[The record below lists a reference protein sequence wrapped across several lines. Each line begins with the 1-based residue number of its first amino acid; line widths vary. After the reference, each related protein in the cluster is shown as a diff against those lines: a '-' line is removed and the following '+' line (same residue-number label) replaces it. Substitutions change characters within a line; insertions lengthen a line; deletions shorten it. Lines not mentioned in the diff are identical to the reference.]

1 MKKLNLA
8 LLTITLSAVGA
19 TTSVFA
25 TDGTITINGRVI
37 TSTCTLAGSGTGGT
51 GTGTQNVTV
60 TLPTV
65 SNSVFTAANSTAQ
78 ATNFTLSLT
87 NDAGSAACDAV
98 TIAGLQGI
106 TLGGPTNAG
115 QYVSGGTTQLVN
127 TASGAATVNVQLKLA
142 LETTPIDFAL
152 TNQLTNSNATT
163 TTSGIWNMQAQYF
176 SPTATPAAQQVTSV
190 VNYILNYN

>member
-1 MKKLNLA
+1 MKKLSLA
-8 LLTITLSAVGA
+8 LLTTTLCAVAA

-25 TDGTITINGRVI
+25 ADGTITINGRVI
-37 TSTCTLAGSGTGGT
+37 TSTCTLTGGGSA

-65 SNSVFTAANSTAQ
+65 QNSEFRAANTTAQ
-78 ATNFTLSLT
+78 PTNFTLALT
-87 NDAGSAACDAV
+87 NSTGSAPCDAV

-152 TNQLTNSNATT
+152 TKQLKNDNATSL
-163 TTSGIWNMQAQYF
+163 TSGIWNMQAQYF

>member
-37 TSTCTLAGSGTGGT
+37 TSTCTLTGSGTGGT
-51 GTGTQNVTV
+51 GKQNVTV

-65 SNSVFTAANSTAQ
+65 LNSAFTANSAVQ

-115 QYVSGGTTQLVN
+115 QYVSGGTTRLVN
-127 TASGAATVNVQLKLA
+127 TVPGSTVNTQLKLA
-142 LETTPIDFAL
+142 SVSSPIDFAS
-152 TNQLTNSNATT
+152 TNQLTNINATSP
-163 TTSGIWNMQAQYF
+163 TSGIWNMQAQYF

>member
-25 TDGTITINGRVI
+25 ADGTITINGRVI
-37 TSTCTLAGSGTGGT
+37 TSTCTLTGSGTGGT
-51 GTGTQNVTV
+51 GKQNVTV

-65 SNSVFTAANSTAQ
+65 LNSAFTANSAVQ

-87 NDAGSAACDAV
+87 NDAGLAACDAV

-115 QYVSGGTTQLVN
+115 QYVSGGTTRLVN
-127 TASGAATVNVQLKLA
+127 TVPGSTVNTQLKLA
-142 LETTPIDFAL
+142 SVTTPIDFAS
-152 TNQLTNSNATT
+152 TNQLTNINATSP
-163 TTSGIWNMQAQYF
+163 TSGIWNMQAQYF

>member
-1 MKKLNLA
+1 M
-8 LLTITLSAVGA
+8 LLVQRLLF
-19 TTSVFA
+19 FA
-25 TDGTITINGRVI
+25 ADGKITINGRVI
-37 TSTCTLAGSGTGGT
+37 TSTCTLTGSGTGGT
-51 GTGTQNVTV
+51 GKQNVTV

-65 SNSVFTAANSTAQ
+65 PNSVFAAANSTAQ
-78 ATNFTLSLT
+78 ATDFSLSLKDST
-87 NDAGSAACDAV
+87 GTAACDAV
-98 TIAGLQGI
+98 TIAGLKGI

-142 LETTPIDFAL
+142 LETTPIDFAS
-152 TNQLTNSNATT
+152 TNQLTNINATSP
-163 TTSGIWNMQAQYF
+163 TSGIWNMQAQYF

>member
-25 TDGTITINGRVI
+25 ADGTITINGRVI
-37 TSTCTLAGSGTGGT
+37 TSTCTLTAEGTGVGS
-51 GTGTQNVTV
+51 GTQNVTV

-65 SNSVFTAANSTAQ
+65 LNSAFTANSAVQ

-98 TIAGLQGI
+98 TIAGLKGI
-106 TLGGPTNAG
+106 TLGGPTNSA
-115 QYVSGGTTQLVN
+115 QYVAGDTTRLVN
-127 TASGAATVNVQLKLA
+127 TVPGSTVNTQLKLA
-142 LETTPIDFAL
+142 SVSSPIDFA
-152 TNQLTNSNATT
+152 
-163 TTSGIWNMQAQYF
+163 
-176 SPTATPAAQQVTSV
+176 
-190 VNYILNYN
+190 

>member
-8 LLTITLSAVGA
+8 LLTTTLCAAGA

-25 TDGTITINGRVI
+25 ADGTITINGRVI
-37 TSTCTLAGSGTGGT
+37 TSTCTLTGSGTAGAGK
-51 GTGTQNVTV
+51 QNVIV

-65 SNSVFTAANSTAQ
+65 PNSVFAVANSTAQ
-78 ATNFTLSLT
+78 ATDFSLSLKDYT
-87 NDAGSAACDAV
+87 GAAACDAV

-142 LETTPIDFAL
+142 SVMTPIDFAL

>member
-1 MKKLNLA
+1 MKKLSLA
-8 LLTITLSAVGA
+8 LLTTTLCAVAA

-25 TDGTITINGRVI
+25 ADGTITINGRVI
-37 TSTCTLAGSGTGGT
+37 TSTCTLTGGGSA
-51 GTGTQNVTV
+51 GTGTQNVIV

-65 SNSVFTAANSTAQ
+65 QNSVFGAANTTAQ
-78 ATNFTLSLT
+78 PTNFTLALT
-87 NDAGSAACDAV
+87 NSAGDAPCDAV

-106 TLGGPTNAG
+106 TLGGPANPS
-115 QYVSGGTTQLVN
+115 QYVSGGTTRLVN
-127 TASGAATVNVQLKLA
+127 TVPGSTVNVQLKL
-142 LETTPIDFAL
+142 ESVSTPIDFAL
-152 TNQLTNSNATT
+152 TNQLTNNNATS

>member
-25 TDGTITINGRVI
+25 ADGTITINGRVI
-37 TSTCTLAGSGTGGT
+37 TSTCTLTGSGTGGT
-51 GTGTQNVTV
+51 GKQNVTV

-65 SNSVFTAANSTAQ
+65 LNSAFTANSAVQ

-98 TIAGLQGI
+98 TIAGLKGI
-106 TLGGPTNAG
+106 TLGGPTNSA
-115 QYVSGGTTQLVN
+115 QYVAGDTTRLVN
-127 TASGAATVNVQLKLA
+127 TVADSTVNTQLKLA
-142 LETTPIDFAL
+142 SVSLPIDFAS
-152 TNQLTNSNATT
+152 TNQLTNINATSP
-163 TTSGIWNMQAQYF
+163 TSGIWNMQAQYY
-176 SPTATPAAQQVTSV
+176 STTATPAAQQVTSV

>member
-8 LLTITLSAVGA
+8 LLATTLCVAGA

-37 TSTCTLAGSGTGGT
+37 TSTCTLTGSGTA

-65 SNSVFTAANSTAQ
+65 PNSAFAAANSTAQ
-78 ATNFTLSLT
+78 ATNFNLSLT
-87 NDAGSAACDAV
+87 NAAGTAACDAV

-106 TLGGPTNAG
+106 TLGGPTYTS
-115 QYVSGGTTQLVN
+115 QYVSGGTTRLVN
-127 TASGAATVNVQLKLA
+127 TVSGSTVNVQLKLA
-142 LETTPIDFAL
+142 SVTTPIDFAL
-152 TNQLTNSNATT
+152 TNQLTNTNATT

-176 SPTATPAAQQVTSV
+176 SSTATPAAQQVNSV

>member
-51 GTGTQNVTV
+51 GTQNVTV

-65 SNSVFTAANSTAQ
+65 PNSVFAAANSTAQ
-78 ATNFTLSLT
+78 ATDFSLSLKDST
-87 NDAGSAACDAV
+87 GTAACDAV

-115 QYVSGGTTQLVN
+115 QYVSGGTTRLVN

-142 LETTPIDFAL
+142 SVTTPIDFAL
-152 TNQLTNSNATT
+152 TKQLTNNNATSL
-163 TTSGIWNMQAQYF
+163 TSGIWNMQAQYF
-176 SPTATPAAQQVTSV
+176 SPAATPAAQQVTSV

>member
-37 TSTCTLAGSGTGGT
+37 TSTCTLTGSGTAGA
-51 GTGTQNVTV
+51 GTQNVTV

-65 SNSVFTAANSTAQ
+65 PNSVFAAANSTAQ
-78 ATNFTLSLT
+78 ATDFSLSLKDST
-87 NDAGSAACDAV
+87 GTAACDAV

-115 QYVSGGTTQLVN
+115 QYVSGGTTRLVN
-127 TASGAATVNVQLKLA
+127 NASGAATVNVQLKLA
-142 LETTPIDFAL
+142 SVTTPIDFAL
-152 TNQLTNSNATT
+152 TKQLTNNNATSL
-163 TTSGIWNMQAQYF
+163 TSGIWNMQAQYF
-176 SPTATPAAQQVTSV
+176 SPAATPAAQQVTSV

>member
-8 LLTITLSAVGA
+8 LLTITLSAVGT

-25 TDGTITINGRVI
+25 ADGIITINGRVI
-37 TSTCTLAGSGTGGT
+37 TSTCTLTGSGTAGA
-51 GTGTQNVTV
+51 GTQNVTV

-65 SNSVFTAANSTAQ
+65 PNSVFAAANSTAQ
-78 ATNFTLSLT
+78 ATDFSLSLKDST
-87 NDAGSAACDAV
+87 GTAACDAV

-115 QYVSGGTTQLVN
+115 QYVSGGTTRLVN

-142 LETTPIDFAL
+142 SVTTPIDFAL
-152 TNQLTNSNATT
+152 TKQLTNNNATSL
-163 TTSGIWNMQAQYF
+163 TSGIWNMQAQYF
-176 SPTATPAAQQVTSV
+176 SPAATPAAQQVTSV

>member
-1 MKKLNLA
+1 MKKLSLA
-8 LLTITLSAVGA
+8 LLTTTLCAVAA

-25 TDGTITINGRVI
+25 ADGTITINGRVI
-37 TSTCTLAGSGTGGT
+37 TSTCTLTGGDSA

-65 SNSVFTAANSTAQ
+65 QNSEFGAADTTAQ
-78 ATNFTLSLT
+78 PTNFTLALT
-87 NDAGSAACDAV
+87 NSTGDAACDAV

-106 TLGGPTNAG
+106 TLGGPANAG
-115 QYVSGGTTQLVN
+115 QYVSGGTTRLVN
-127 TASGAATVNVQLKLA
+127 TVPGSTVNVQLELA
-142 LETTPIDFAL
+142 SVSTPIDFAL
-152 TNQLTNSNATT
+152 TNQLTNSNATS

-176 SPTATPAAQQVTSV
+176 SDAATPTAQEVKSV

>member
-25 TDGTITINGRVI
+25 ADGTITINGRVI
-37 TSTCTLAGSGTGGT
+37 TSTCTLTGSGTGGT
-51 GTGTQNVTV
+51 GKQNVTV

-65 SNSVFTAANSTAQ
+65 LNSAFTANSAVQ

-98 TIAGLQGI
+98 TIAGLKGI
-106 TLGGPTNAG
+106 TLGGPTNSA
-115 QYVSGGTTQLVN
+115 QYVAGDTTRLVN
-127 TASGAATVNVQLKLA
+127 TVPGPTVNTQLKLA
-142 LETTPIDFAL
+142 SVSSPIDFAS
-152 TNQLTNSNATT
+152 TNQLTNINATS
-163 TTSGIWNMQAQYF
+163 TTSGIWNMQAQYY
-176 SPTATPAAQQVTSV
+176 STTATPAAQQVTSV